1 MKIKA
6 ILLCMV
12 LVHVLPFQ
20 GLRHWTTKNK
30 IISILHTVKSSKISE
45 IHPSKDD
52 DSKENKTGNFGTL
65 NITGLKP

>member
-20 GLRHWTTKNK
+20 GLR
-30 IISILHTVKSSKISE
+30 
-45 IHPSKDD
+45 
-52 DSKENKTGNFGTL
+52 
-65 NITGLKP
+65 